1 MMVDFIARIKKIQA
15 IMKRQGTDYMV
26 LAPSSHLF
34 YLTGLKTTADERLQ
48 VFLVPAEGTPVMIL
62 PEMYREMATNL
73 GEKSFDLLTWADGL
87 DPVDLLLP
95 LINKPSGIVAIDERM
110 WAGHFLSIRRAFS
123 GYEFMGASALMRQ
136 VRMIKDQNEMSLLEK
151 AGGLTDLVMGEVPK
165 VLRPGISEKELAFF
179 VENKLKEYGA
189 DEVSFKPIIAS
200 GPNTSSPHHNTGERK
215 LMLGDL
221 VVLDFGGLFQG
232 YCSDMT
238 RTFSIGKASEEVKKI
253 YNAVK
258 EANEAGF
265 QAVQAGITCEKVD
278 EAARNAISRAGY
290 GQYFVHRTGHG
301 IGLDV
306 HEDPFLVAGNL
317 ETLKIGM
324 TFSIEPGIYLP
335 QQFGVRIEDIV
346 GLTEKGP
353 VRFNNFSRE
362 LIEV

>member
-1 MMVDFIARIKKIQA
+1 MVGLTARVKKIQA
-15 IMKRQGTDYMV
+15 IMRHQRTDYMV
-26 LAPSSHLF
+26 LAPSSHLL

-48 VFLVPAEGTPVMIL
+48 VCLVPAEGTPVMIL
-62 PEMYREMATNL
+62 PEMYQEVATNL
-73 GEKSFDLLTWADGL
+73 GEKSFNLLIWADGSN
-87 DPVDLLLP
+87 PVDLLLP

-110 WAGHFLSIRRAFS
+110 WAGHFLSIRKAFL
-123 GYEFMGASALMRQ
+123 GFEFIGASDIMRQ

-151 AGGLTDLVMGEVPK
+151 AGGITDKVMEDVLK
-165 VLRPGISEKELAFF
+165 VLKPGISEKELAFY
-179 VENKLKEYGA
+179 VESKLKEYGA
-189 DEVSFKPIIAS
+189 DELSFKPIIAS
-200 GPNTSSPHHNTGERK
+200 GPNTSSPHHNTGDRK
-215 LMLGDL
+215 LMISDL

-238 RTFSIGKASEEVKKI
+238 RTFSIGKASEEVKEI

-265 QAVQAGITCEKVD
+265 QAVQEGITCEKVD
-278 EAARNAISRAGY
+278 EAARKAISRVGY

-306 HEDPFLVAGNL
+306 HEDPFLVSGNL

-335 QQFGVRIEDIV
+335 KQFGVRIEDIV
-346 GLTEKGP
+346 ALTEKGP
-353 VRFNNFSRE
+353 VRFNNFSRD

>member
-1 MMVDFIARIKKIQA
+1 MIGFVARIKKIQEL
-15 IMKRQGTDYMV
+15 MREQSTDYLV
-26 LAPSSHLF
+26 LAPSSNLF

-48 VFLVPAEGTPVMIL
+48 AFLVPAEGKPVMIL
-62 PEMYREMATNL
+62 PEMYREVAENL
-73 GEKSFDLLTWADGL
+73 GKNSFELLTWADGT

-95 LINKPSGIVAIDERM
+95 LVNKHSAIAAIDEKM
-110 WAGHFLSIRRAFS
+110 WAGHFLSVRKAFP
-123 GYEFMGASALMRQ
+123 GYEFIGASALIRQ

-151 AGGLTDLVMGEVPK
+151 AGRLTDKVMGEVLM
-165 VLRPGISEKELAFF
+165 VIQPGISEKELAFF
-179 VENKLKEYGA
+179 VESKLKEYGA
-189 DEVSFKPIIAS
+189 DELSFKPIIAS
-200 GPNTSSPHHNTGERK
+200 GPNTSSPHHNTSERK

-238 RTFSIGKASEEVKKI
+238 RTFSLGKASEDVKKI
-253 YNAVK
+253 YNAVR

-265 QAVQAGITCEKVD
+265 HAVQDGVSCEKVD
-278 EAARNAISRAGY
+278 EAARNVISRAGY
-290 GQYFVHRTGHG
+290 AEYFVHRTGHG
-301 IGLDV
+301 IGLDI
-306 HEDPFLVAGNL
+306 HEDPFIVFGNQ
-317 ETLKIGM
+317 ETLKTGM

-335 QQFGVRIEDIV
+335 GQYGVRIEDIV